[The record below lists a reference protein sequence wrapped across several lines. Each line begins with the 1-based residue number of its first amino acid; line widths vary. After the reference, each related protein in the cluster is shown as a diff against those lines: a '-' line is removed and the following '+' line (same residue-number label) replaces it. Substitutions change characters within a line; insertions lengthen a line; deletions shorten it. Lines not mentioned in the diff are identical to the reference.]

1 MTPIRIFSRDEQADG
16 QFNGG
21 AILEKKP
28 IGFPQDGGKLRPYSN
43 LFYWAYAWSE
53 GGSTIGEHPHKGF
66 EIMSFVLRGEIEH
79 YDNQFR
85 GWKKLMAGDA
95 QIIRAGNGI
104 THAERMHEGSA
115 MFQIWFDPDLSKSIN
130 KSPSYNDFTS
140 EKFPIQMEN
149 GKSFKTYKGDN
160 APIEMDA
167 TGIFIQEISLAEGHH
182 LIHMK
187 KDSMFSAFVLEG
199 TLTIENNHLNNDD
212 FFVINDV
219 NGFHLEASSDVRIFA
234 ISSPIQP
241 PYKTYAQMHGLTG
254 N

>member
-149 GKSFKTYKGDN
+149 GKALRPIKG
-160 APIEMDA
+160 IML
-167 TGIFIQEISLAEGHH
+167 Q
-182 LIHMK
+182 
-187 KDSMFSAFVLEG
+187 
-199 TLTIENNHLNNDD
+199 
-212 FFVINDV
+212 
-219 NGFHLEASSDVRIFA
+219 
-234 ISSPIQP
+234 
-241 PYKTYAQMHGLTG
+241 
-254 N
+254 